1 MPTGREFALFVA
13 DQLSGAG
20 DIRCR
25 PLMGE
30 YGLWCDGVFF
40 ATIEDGR
47 LCLKVT
53 QAARALLPGASVFEP
68 HPGFRALCVE
78 ELDDRAFLARLVQ
91 ASCAELAARKRRR

>member
-1 MPTGREFALFVA
+1 MPTGREFAFFVA

-20 DIRCR
+20 AIRCR

-53 QAARALLPGASVFEP
+53 QAARALLPGAPVFEP

-91 ASCAELAARKRRR
+91 ASCAELAARERRR

>member
-20 DIRCR
+20 AIRCR

-53 QAARALLPGASVFEP
+53 QAARALLPGAPVFEP
-68 HPGFRALCVE
+68 HPGFRTLCVE

-91 ASCAELAARKRRR
+91 ASCAELAARKRLR

>member
-1 MPTGREFALFVA
+1 MPTGREFAFFVA

-20 DIRCR
+20 AIRCR

-53 QAARALLPGASVFEP
+53 QAARALLPGAPDFEP

>member
-1 MPTGREFALFVA
+1 MPTGSKFALFVA

-20 DIRCR
+20 TIRCR
-25 PLMGE
+25 PLMGK

-53 QAARALLPGASVFEP
+53 QAARALLPGAPVFEP
-68 HPGFRALCVE
+68 HPGFRTLCVE

>member
-20 DIRCR
+20 AIRCR

-47 LCLKVT
+47 LCLKVK
-53 QAARALLPGASVFEP
+53 QAARALLPGAPVFEP
-68 HPGFRALCVE
+68 HPGFRTLCVE